1 MQIIFK
7 NYSYL
12 KPLTKLWLFVSIGN
26 PRWLNLWEKYFKITQ
41 ILNIFFLQIYRNR
54 LNLNCTWIV
63 IGLLFYFLC
72 ESKIQVNW
80 HHRTLFNYGNMKK
93 SISQKPQTC
102 MNNHVNDTGSVEPLV
117 IRSELFNLYI
127 LWFFNDISRILLF
140 SHSLCF

>member
-1 MQIIFK
+1 MNFSWIIMEWFYVIFNFCVSRKSKSKTTVQIYNRTIIQIIFK

-41 ILNIFFLQIYRNR
+41 ILNSFFLQIYRNR

-102 MNNHVNDTGSVEPLV
+102 LNTNMHE
-117 IRSELFNLYI
+117 
-127 LWFFNDISRILLF
+127 
-140 SHSLCF
+140 